1 MVRKERDSKFIIYQV
16 LYIFVIT
23 VLALKGA
30 DLDLNRVVLKDEV
43 VNKAVRDSLMVILDS
58 LTSSGIKFDVK
69 VEESALKENEQL
81 KDRLASLNTKM
92 KDLADKV
99 KQTPPPEKP
108 EEKPVVKEQEI
119 LQSPISL
126 KQTFI
131 QYTWNKAKNSGSVPT
146 AIYDPKD
153 MSNPLVI
160 IPPGQEKTFN
170 LTNQSEVITKYGIQ
184 SDRIKVVPNRPPEI
198 KIERA
203 TTKMNSSDIYVQDL
217 QRITVFTVKITDER
231 PEQLKVSWSGPIA
244 VSGPYKDSQGNPVY
258 NVSLK
263 IASTESKF
271 DEWLDKFGNLR
282 ESDGRYKVNFF
293 CTVVDE
299 RSKDRVQVGDS
310 FYFTD
315 FSK

>member
-1 MVRKERDSKFIIYQV
+1 MVQKNRDSKFIIYQV

-30 DLDLNRVVLKDEV
+30 DLDLHRVVLKDKV
-43 VNKAVRDSLMVILDS
+43 VDKSVRDSLMVVLDS
-58 LTSSGIKFDVK
+58 LTAQGIKFDVK
-69 VEESALKENEQL
+69 VEENALEENAQLKE
-81 KDRLASLNTKM
+81 KLASLNTKM
-92 KDLADKV
+92 KDLAEKI
-99 KQTPPPEKP
+99 KETPPEKP

-146 AIYDPKD
+146 SIYDPNN
-153 MSNPLVI
+153 MSSPLVV
-160 IPPGQEKTFN
+160 IPPGQEKTFD
-170 LTNQSEVITKYGIQ
+170 LTNQTEVIARYGSQ
-184 SDRIKVVPNRPPEI
+184 EDRIKVVHNRPPEL
-198 KIERA
+198 KIARV
-203 TTKMNSSDIYVQDL
+203 TTKMNNSDIYVQDL
-217 QRITVFTVKITDER
+217 QRITVFTVTILDER
-231 PEQLKVSWSGPIA
+231 PEQLKVTWNGPIS
-244 VSGPYKDSQGNPVY
+244 VSGPYKDQKGNPVY

-263 IASTESKF
+263 IASSENRF

-282 ESDGRYKVNFF
+282 EADGRYKVNFF
-293 CTVVDE
+293 FTVVDE

>member
-153 MSNPLVI
+153 MS
-160 IPPGQEKTFN
+160 T
-170 LTNQSEVITKYGIQ
+170 
-184 SDRIKVVPNRPPEI
+184 
-198 KIERA
+198 
-203 TTKMNSSDIYVQDL
+203 
-217 QRITVFTVKITDER
+217 
-231 PEQLKVSWSGPIA
+231 
-244 VSGPYKDSQGNPVY
+244 
-258 NVSLK
+258 
-263 IASTESKF
+263 
-271 DEWLDKFGNLR
+271 
-282 ESDGRYKVNFF
+282 
-293 CTVVDE
+293 
-299 RSKDRVQVGDS
+299 
-310 FYFTD
+310 
-315 FSK
+315 

>member
-30 DLDLNRVVLKDEV
+30 DLDLNRVVLKDKV

-170 LTNQSEVITKYGIQ
+170 LTNQSEVITKYGSQ

-299 RSKDRVQVGDS
+299 KSKDRVQVGDS